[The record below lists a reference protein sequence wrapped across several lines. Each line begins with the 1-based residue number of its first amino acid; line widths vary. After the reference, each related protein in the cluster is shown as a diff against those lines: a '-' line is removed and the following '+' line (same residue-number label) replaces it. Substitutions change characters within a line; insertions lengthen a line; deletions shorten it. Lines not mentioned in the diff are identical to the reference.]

1 LLVVAVKNR
10 RLLSYNLDKNQQI
23 QVEILP
29 CLPPQQRFGQ
39 KIKQKERLLPFSKRN
54 ERNNFYPTFNS
65 NIVFY

>member
-29 CLPPQQRFGQ
+29 CLPSQQRFGQ
-39 KIKQKERLLPFSKRN
+39 KIKQKEFLLLLSKRN
-54 ERNNFYPTFNS
+54 
-65 NIVFY
+65 